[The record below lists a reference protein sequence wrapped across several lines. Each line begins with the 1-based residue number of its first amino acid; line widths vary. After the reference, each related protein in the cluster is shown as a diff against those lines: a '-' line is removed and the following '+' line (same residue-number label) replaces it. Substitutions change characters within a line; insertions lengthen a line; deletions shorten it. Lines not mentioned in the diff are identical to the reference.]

1 VNQDLLVR
9 QDLLGQKVI
18 VDLGEYEVLED
29 LLDGELKEKSEL
41 PDLKVW
47 VTVN

>member
-9 QDLLGQKVI
+9 QALLGQKVT

-29 LLDGELKEKSEL
+29 PLDGESKEKSEL
-41 PDLKVW
+41 PDLKVG
-47 VTVN
+47 VTFN